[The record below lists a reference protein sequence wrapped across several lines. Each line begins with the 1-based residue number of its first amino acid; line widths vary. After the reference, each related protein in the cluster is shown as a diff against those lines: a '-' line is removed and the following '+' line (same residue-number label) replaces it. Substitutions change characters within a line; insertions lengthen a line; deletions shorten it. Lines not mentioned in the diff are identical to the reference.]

1 MKKITC
7 ENFED
12 ILGFKIDENTSKQI
26 EDFDLTKDEQDNIH
40 SYYRDML
47 NYDFE
52 KRNTISQSYFH
63 TLQKSG
69 YIKNA
74 TQENRDEK
82 LGELING

>member
-1 MKKITC
+1 M
-7 ENFED
+7 
-12 ILGFKIDENTSKQI
+12 NTNYGDWYLDLSTIK
-26 EDFDLTKDEQDNIH
+26 DLTKDEQDNIH

-47 NYDFE
+47 NYEFE

-82 LGELING
+82 LGKLING